1 MPLAAGQAFMLRVT
15 CNMTTTD
22 DTPPTSGSDR
32 IRAWRKARRE
42 AGMVKLEF
50 WAPQALRD
58 DIRAAV
64 RAIVT
69 DSTRGPAL
77 PHRSRRPTSVS
88 IPSGEP
94 HPMDAVIETA
104 WTVAAVRDALDA
116 SPLVR
121 EGEMTLRVLEAAEPV
136 LLATMHEYGDLP
148 IYLSVGG
155 AQIVCSVLLWPV
167 AEQENAAAFNEFL
180 LKAQRVVP
188 LSNFAITTVGDQDVY
203 ELMGELSSKTTLQ
216 TILIELRT
224 LAENAIDATALR
236 ETFAA

>member
-1 MPLAAGQAFMLRVT
+1 MGDIAPST
-15 CNMTTTD
+15 
-22 DTPPTSGSDR
+22 GSDR
-32 IRAWRKARRE
+32 IRAWRKARLD
-42 AGMVKLEF
+42 AGMVKLEL
-50 WAPQALRD
+50 WVPQAVRD
-58 DIRAAV
+58 DVRAAV

-77 PHRSRRPTSVS
+77 PSRPRRPTSQA
-88 IPSGEP
+88 ITPGEP
-94 HPMDAVIETA
+94 HQMDAVIETP
-104 WTVAAVRDALDA
+104 WTVPAIRDALEA
-116 SPLVR
+116 STLVR
-121 EGEMTLRVLEAAEPV
+121 EGEISLRVVEGADPV

-167 AEQENAAAFNEFL
+167 AEQADAAAFNEFL

-224 LAENAIDATALR
+224 LAENAIDATELR
-236 ETFAA
+236 QTFGASSTDAA